1 MFTTGYVIAMVG
13 IALCVLLC
21 GVGSAIGLYKT
32 GTAAAGV
39 LSENPKLFGKVMVL
53 VLLPATQ
60 GIYGFIVALIASN
73 QLGSIQEVLAAD
85 AAVAGAGGMTAEGW
99 AIFVAV
105 LPMTVSGLITGYFQG
120 RSAVNCIYAVGK
132 QESLGGKLIL
142 YPAMIEFYAIL
153 GLLISIILVNA
164 VPPLNYFP
172 IVTEPA
178 TPAAAAI
185 AGLL

>member
-1 MFTTGYVIAMVG
+1 MFTTGYVIGMIG

-60 GIYGFIVALIASN
+60 GIYGFIIAIIASG
-73 QLGSIQEVLAAD
+73 QLSTIQESLVMTE
-85 AAVAGAGGMTAEGW
+85 AVAGAGGMVAEGW
-99 AIFVAV
+99 AIFGAV
-105 LPMTVSGLITGYFQG
+105 LPMTVSGLVTGYFQG

-153 GLLISIILVNA
+153 GLLISIILVSA
-164 VPPLNYFP
+164 VPALNYLP
-172 IVTEPA
+172 VVTEPA
-178 TPAAAAI
+178 AAAVRA
-185 AGLL
+185 LL